1 MSTKIKIEFHCH
13 TNASRDSLVKPSDL
27 VAHCRRRGID
37 RVVITDHNTI
47 AGALQAKALDPERV
61 IVGEEIATTKGELLA
76 AFVKE
81 EIPRGL
87 TPKET
92 IKRLREQGAFISVS
106 HPFDTL
112 RGKHWQK
119 EDLIDILSQLDAIE
133 IFNSRC
139 LRPRFNQKAEDFA
152 NKHDLLGTSGSD
164 AHTLME
170 LGRGAMHLPNFEDA
184 ASLRRALARA
194 KYTRTRSGLVE
205 RLASRYAAFRNW
217 YMN

>member
-1 MSTKIKIEFHCH
+1 M
-13 TNASRDSLVKPSDL
+13 
-27 VAHCRRRGID
+27 
-37 RVVITDHNTI
+37 VITDHNTI
-47 AGALQAKALDPERV
+47 AGALKAKTLDPERV

-119 EDLIDILSQLDAIE
+119 ADLIDILSQLDAIE

-139 LRPRFNQKAEDFA
+139 LRPSFNQKAENFA

-170 LGRGAMHLPNFEDA
+170 LGRGAMDLPNFEDA
-184 ASLRRALARA
+184 ASLRRALAHA

-217 YMN
+217 YIN